1 VFFSHYFFFNWCKTR
16 VSKTL
21 IGFIIII
28 IDLIGVKQGFFK
40 YKLVQ
45 LQQYSGFLL
54 LELDRLFLSIPRM

>member
-1 VFFSHYFFFNWCKTR
+1 M

-28 IDLIGVKQGFFK
+28 IDLIGEKQGFIK